1 MKLQGFVMGALILL
15 VAVLIGANAAAAP
28 APPASRWQVVPG
40 GQVDNAAVLWSAGR
54 LWFVSPGRGGAYT
67 VRSGRVK
74 KGRLGDWKTA
84 RPALPSGDWV
94 YQSGPGKDLLFTT
107 SGASAGSP
115 LLAFRLMPNGTLGPP
130 GSLGGAPVPD
140 SSGGSQVIQLA
151 DRAVRLVSI
160 PGRRKE
166 PVPHLGACCDVGA
179 APVDFASF
187 IPPKSAARA
196 VLGVDRRG
204 RVWLAW
210 APGKRNPKQQ
220 GPKQQAQIVELYPAT
235 LKPRGRPAK
244 VPGAGGFVSIRSLV
258 CSDTCRVLAEG
269 TAGRGTRAVLWG
281 VGERP
286 MPIAPSVKKKKCA
299 DACGS
304 IVDARQVNG
313 HLLVAYWADPAN
325 AALTVGVARADA
337 RGRRLK
343 GVRSIQQPRRLGSA
357 TLSSMPFGAFGAD
370 GFAAAA
376 VYSGGTRTVVRV
388 AILRAR

>member
-1 MKLQGFVMGALILL
+1 LKPQGFVMGALIVL

-28 APPASRWQVVPG
+28 APASRWQVVPG
-40 GQVDNAAVLWSAGR
+40 GQVDNEAVLWSAGR
-54 LWFVSPGRGGAYT
+54 LWFISHGRGGDYI
-67 VRSGRVK
+67 VRSGRVT

-84 RPALPSGDWV
+84 RPALPGGDWV
-94 YQSGPGKDLLFTT
+94 YQSGPGRDLLFTT
-107 SGASAGSP
+107 SGVGAGSP

-130 GSLGGAPVPD
+130 GSLGGGPVPE
-140 SSGGSQVIQLA
+140 SSGGSQVVQLA
-151 DRAVRLVSI
+151 DRAVRLVNI

-187 IPPKSAARA
+187 IPPKSAVRA
-196 VLGVDRRG
+196 LLGVDRRG

-210 APGKRNPKQQ
+210 TPGGR
-220 GPKQQAQIVELYPAT
+220 GPKQQAQLVELYPAT

-244 VPGAGGFVSIRSLV
+244 VPGVRGLVSIRSLV

-269 TAGRGTRAVLWG
+269 MAGRGMTAVLWG

-286 MPIAPSVKKKKCA
+286 MPIAPSAKKKCA

-304 IVDARQVNG
+304 VIDARQVNG
-313 HLLVAYWADPAN
+313 HLLVAYWAGPSN

-343 GVRSIQQPRRLGSA
+343 GVRSIQQPKRLGSA
-357 TLSSMPFGAFGAD
+357 TLRSMPFGAFGAD

-376 VYSGGTRTVVRV
+376 VYSGGTGAVVRV